1 MRPARALINLQALRH
16 NYRVARQLCADKAL
30 AVVKADAYG
39 HGAVH
44 CALALHDIA
53 DGFAVACLD
62 EALELR
68 EAGVT
73 LPILLLEGFF
83 DPDELQLIVAHDL
96 WCVIHAD
103 WQLEALERAAL
114 LRPLTVWLKMDSGM
128 HRVGFF
134 PREYQAAWQRLQ
146 VCSNVATVVL
156 MSHFSQ
162 ADELHSART
171 QEQYQIFT
179 DVVTGMQAPISLCNS
194 PALLAWPS
202 IRSDW
207 SRPGII
213 LYGSQPVAMH
223 GVSVEK
229 LQPVMTLQSKII
241 SVRELSAGEPV
252 GYGAQYVSEQ
262 PVRVGIVAMGYADGY
277 PRHAPTGTPVAVD
290 GRMTQILG
298 RVSMDMLAVDLTGL
312 KQAGVG
318 SSVELWGAIVSVD
331 EVATRA
337 GTISY
342 ELLCNVKRVRYEYSA
357 YDSLKNTI
365 A

>member
-16 NYRVARQLCADKAL
+16 NYRLARQLCADKAL

-39 HGAVH
+39 HGAVP

-53 DGFAVACLD
+53 DGFAVACLE

-68 EAGVT
+68 AAGVT

-83 DPDELQLIVAHDL
+83 DPEELTLIVAHDL

-103 WQLEALERAAL
+103 WQLEVLEQAVLA
-114 LRPLTVWLKMDSGM
+114 RPLTVWLKMDSGM

-134 PREYQAAWQRLQ
+134 PGEYRAAWQRLQ
-146 VCSNVATVVL
+146 DCRNVATVVL
-156 MSHFSQ
+156 MTHFAQ
-162 ADELHSART
+162 ADELQSLRT

-179 DVVTGMQAPISLCNS
+179 DVVTGMQAPISVCNS
-194 PALLAWPS
+194 PAILAWPA

-223 GVSVEK
+223 SANAEK
-229 LQPVMTLQSKII
+229 LKPVMTLQSKII
-241 SVRELSAGEPV
+241 AVRELSVGEPV
-252 GYGAQYVSEQ
+252 GYGAQFVAQQ
-262 PVRVGIVAMGYADGY
+262 PVRVGIVALGYADGY

-290 GRMTQILG
+290 GCITQLLG
-298 RVSMDMLAVDLTGL
+298 RVCMDMLAVDLTEL
-312 KQAGVG
+312 RQAGVG
-318 SSVELWGAIVSVD
+318 SSVELWGTTVSVD
-331 EVATRA
+331 EVAARA

-342 ELLCNVKRVRYEYSA
+342 ELLCNVKRVAYEYSSD
-357 YDSLKNTI
+357 DSLKYTHV
-365 A
+365 

>member
-16 NYRVARQLCADKAL
+16 NYRLARQLCADKAL

-39 HGAVH
+39 HGAVP

-68 EAGVT
+68 AAGVT

-83 DPDELQLIVAHDL
+83 DQQELQLIVAHEL

-103 WQLEALERAAL
+103 WQLEALERAVL
-114 LRPLTVWLKMDSGM
+114 LQPLTVWLKMDSGM

-134 PREYQAAWQRLQ
+134 PSEYQAAWQRLQ
-146 VCSNVATVVL
+146 ACSNVATVVL
-156 MSHFSQ
+156 MTHFSQ
-162 ADELHSART
+162 ADELQSVRT

-179 DVVTGMQAPISLCNS
+179 DIVTGLPAPIQAPISVCNS
-194 PALLAWPS
+194 PALLAWPG

-223 GVSVEK
+223 SVSAEK
-229 LQPVMTLQSKII
+229 LLPVMTLQSKII

-252 GYGAQYVSEQ
+252 GYGAQYVAQQ

-277 PRHAPTGTPVAVD
+277 PRHAPTGTPIAVD
-290 GRMTQILG
+290 GCITQLLG
-298 RVSMDMLAVDLTGL
+298 RVSMDMLAVDLTEL
-312 KQAGVG
+312 KEAGVG
-318 SSVELWGAIVSVD
+318 SSVELWGTTVSVD
-331 EVATRA
+331 EVAARA

-357 YDSLKNTI
+357 DD
-365 A
+365 